1 MQFKFLIILF
11 LSTHLFSQNKCD
23 KTLVTGRV
31 IDTLNNQQFF
41 NLMIVNKSTGRGVF
55 GLPDGTFNVY
65 ALKGDS
71 IVLSTKNY
79 TSIGFLVKSDS
90 VCQMKMNYL
99 LTSKIHNLNEVIIK
113 PLKSIQQIKEERMGL
128 SMRETKTTSGVDAFN
143 SPVTFLYE
151 RFSQKEKAKQKVAEM
166 KHEDNKKKVLKE
178 LLQVYVVY
186 DIIELSDDQFDDFIS
201 FLNISE
207 DFLKTS
213 SDLELIIFMKDKL
226 EHFKSMINL
235 NK

>member
-1 MQFKFLIILF
+1 MQLKILF
-11 LSTHLFSQNKCD
+11 LLFLSSNLFSQNKCD

-31 IDTLNNQQFF
+31 IDTLNNQQFY

-65 ALKGDS
+65 AKQGDS
-71 IVLSTKNY
+71 IVLSVKNY
-79 TSIGFLVKSDS
+79 TSLRFIVQPDS
-90 VCQMKMNYL
+90 VCQMKNNYFVIGK
-99 LTSKIHNLNEVIIK
+99 TQNLSEVVIK
-113 PLKSIQQIKEERMGL
+113 PLKSIQQIKEERLNL

-151 RFSQKEKAKQKVAEM
+151 RFSQKAQAKQKVAEM
-166 KHEDNKKKVLKE
+166 KHEDNKKKILKE
-178 LLQVYVVY
+178 LLHVYAVY
-186 DIIELSDDQFDDFIS
+186 EIIELSDDQFDDFIS

-213 SDLELIIFMKDKL
+213 TDLELIIYIKDKL
-226 EHFKSMINL
+226 EHFKYEMNL

>member
-1 MQFKFLIILF
+1 MQLKFLFILF

-31 IDTLNNQQFF
+31 VDTLNNQQFY

-65 ALKGDS
+65 ANQGDS
-71 IVLSTKNY
+71 IVLSVKNY
-79 TSIGFLVKSDS
+79 ISIRFLVKSDS
-90 VCQMKMNYL
+90 VCQMKKNYI
-99 LTSKIHNLNEVIIK
+99 LTNKINTLKEVIIK
-113 PLKSIQQIKEERMGL
+113 PLKSIQQIKEERLNL

-143 SPVTFLYE
+143 SPITFLYE
-151 RFSQKEKAKQKVAEM
+151 RFSHKAQAKQKIAEM
-166 KHEDNKKKVLKE
+166 KHEDNKKKVLRE
-178 LLQVYVVY
+178 LLQIYVVY
-186 DIIELSDDQFDDFIS
+186 EIIELSDKDFDDFIA

-213 SDLELIIFMKDKL
+213 SDLELIIYMKDKL
-226 EHFKSMINL
+226 EHFKTEINL
-235 NK
+235 KK

>member
-1 MQFKFLIILF
+1 MQLKFLFILL
-11 LSTHLFSQNKCD
+11 LSTHLYSQNKCV

-31 IDTLNNQQFF
+31 VDTLNNQQFY

-65 ALKGDS
+65 ANQGDS
-71 IVLSTKNY
+71 IVLSVKNY
-79 TSIGFLVKSDS
+79 ISI
-90 VCQMKMNYL
+90 CQMKKNYI
-99 LTSKIHNLNEVIIK
+99 LTNKINTLKEVIIK
-113 PLKSIQQIKEERMGL
+113 PLKSIQQIKEERLNL

-151 RFSQKEKAKQKVAEM
+151 RFSQKAQAKQKVAKM
-166 KHEDNKKKVLKE
+166 KHEDNKKKVLRE
-178 LLQVYVVY
+178 LLQIYVVY
-186 DIIELSDDQFDDFIS
+186 EIIELSDEDFDHFIA

-226 EHFKSMINL
+226 EHFKAEINL
-235 NK
+235 KK

>member
-1 MQFKFLIILF
+1 MQLKYLFILF

-31 IDTLNNQQFF
+31 VDTLNNQQFY

-65 ALKGDS
+65 ANQGDS
-71 IVLSTKNY
+71 IVLSVKNY
-79 TSIGFLVKSDS
+79 ISIRFLVKSDS
-90 VCQMKMNYL
+90 VCQMKNNYI
-99 LTSKIHNLNEVIIK
+99 LTNKINTLKEVIIK
-113 PLKSIQQIKEERMGL
+113 PLKSIQQIKEERLNL

-151 RFSQKEKAKQKVAEM
+151 RFSQKAQAKQKVAEM
-166 KHEDNKKKVLKE
+166 KHQDNKKKVLRE
-178 LLQVYVVY
+178 LLQIYVVY
-186 DIIELSDDQFDDFIS
+186 EIIELSDEDFDDFIA

-213 SDLELIIFMKDKL
+213 SDLELIIYMKDKL
-226 EHFKSMINL
+226 EHFKTEINL
-235 NK
+235 KK